1 MMNSMIA
8 NSETITVG
16 DQVQV
21 IDPVIV
27 QRFGM
32 SLAKVLE
39 IRRVLGEQTYLIE
52 FETGERKLLGAQQIR
67 RVQSSVT

>member
-27 QRFGM
+27 QRIGTT
-32 SLAKVLE
+32 SAKVVE

-52 FETGERKLLGAQQIR
+52 LETGERKLLGAQQIR
-67 RVQSSVT
+67 RVQPSAT

>member
-1 MMNSMIA
+1 MMNTMIA
-8 NSETITVG
+8 NSETVTVG

-27 QRFGM
+27 QRVGT
-32 SLAKVLE
+32 SSAKVVE

-52 FETGERKLLGAQQIR
+52 FETGERKLMGAQQIR
-67 RVQSSVT
+67 RVQSSAT